1 MCPIYVSC
9 TLFNA
14 WMRGWHPVRVPRRKR
29 LMAGA
34 LPCRPRGPGSARVRP
49 RGPLLRYQ
57 DARLGESAVHAAL
70 LCEMWIDL
78 AHETGLSAG
87 ARHAARGCWAGSRM
101 GVLQGH
107 LSEGR
112 HAPGGVRPAASGL
125 LENAY
130 RMRASPSIPRMA
142 TVLAWPT
149 GGWPGARS
157 RCGSGWATR
166 CPMMQLPPLSGR
178 ARGL

>member
-1 MCPIYVSC
+1 MASCPYTRTQTPHGRS
-9 TLFNA
+9 T
-14 WMRGWHPVRVPRRKR
+14 
-29 LMAGA
+29 A
-34 LPCRPRGPGSARVRP
+34 LPPERTGQCSRPFTGTVAKIPGRASGRVSRARRVVVRDMD
-49 RGPLLRYQ
+49 RSG
-57 DARLGESAVHAAL
+57 ARDGTVRWSPATLHAA
-70 LCEMWIDL
+70 
-78 AHETGLSAG
+78 AG
-87 ARHAARGCWAGSRM
+87 PDPGWAFDG
-101 GVLQGH
+101 GY

-125 LENAY
+125 VENAY
-130 RMRASPSIPRMA
+130 RMRDSPSIPRMA

-149 GGWPGARS
+149 GGWPGTRS